1 MKKQILFILLVVLA
15 AAFLV
20 LFFIFYGKNLSDLV
34 KKITNP
40 SSNTNRENMVTR
52 GNVDEIAIQLNDA
65 EKELK
70 KLEEL
75 AQDQESLSRIDQLF
89 SRIDYFR
96 AEFKKPAKE
105 IDKKTTEEFY
115 NSGFWESIADLK
127 FKLEG
132 VPQNNNYMPELE

>member
-1 MKKQILFILLVVLA
+1 MKKQILFILLVVLV

-34 KKITNP
+34 KKITNS
-40 SSNTNRENMVTR
+40 SSNTNQENVVTR

-75 AQDQESLSRIDQLF
+75 AQDQESLSQIDQLF

-96 AEFKKPAKE
+96 AEFKKPTKE

-115 NSGFWESIADLK
+115 NSGFWELIADLK

-132 VPQNNNYMPELE
+132 VPQNNNYVPEVE